1 MGSSATESADSQN
14 SNSRRNRVKLKA
26 LGDRVVVQAIA
37 QEQTTSSGIVLPD
50 TVQEKPQEG
59 WSSQLVQ
66 GRLDQSGNR
75 IALQVE
81 VGDTVIYAKYAGT
94 EVNQGDDRVS
104 HSWRTRHPGSRRE
117 LRSPTRYIQEE

>member
-1 MGSSATESADSQN
+1 M
-14 SNSRRNRVKLKA
+14 SNLRP

-37 QEQTTSSGIVLPD
+37 QDQTTSSGIVLPD

-59 WSSQLVQ
+59 LVKAVGP
-66 GRLDQSGNR
+66 GRFDQNGNR

-94 EVNQGDDRVS
+94 EVNQGD
-104 HSWRTRHPGSRRE
+104 
-117 LRSPTRYIQEE
+117 EEYLILGEQDILAVVEN

>member
-1 MGSSATESADSQN
+1 M
-14 SNSRRNRVKLKA
+14 SNLRP

-59 WSSQLVQ
+59 LIKAI
-66 GRLDQSGNR
+66 GPGKLDQNGNR

-94 EVNQGDDRVS
+94 EINQGD
-104 HSWRTRHPGSRRE
+104 
-117 LRSPTRYIQEE
+117 EEYLILGEQDILAIVEN

>member
-1 MGSSATESADSQN
+1 M
-14 SNSRRNRVKLKA
+14 SNLRP

-37 QEQTTSSGIVLPD
+37 KDQTTSSGIVLPD

-59 WSSQLVQ
+59 LIKAV
-66 GRLDQSGNR
+66 GPGKLDQSGNR

-94 EVNQGDDRVS
+94 EVNQDD
-104 HSWRTRHPGSRRE
+104 
-117 LRSPTRYIQEE
+117 EEYLILGEQDILAVVEG